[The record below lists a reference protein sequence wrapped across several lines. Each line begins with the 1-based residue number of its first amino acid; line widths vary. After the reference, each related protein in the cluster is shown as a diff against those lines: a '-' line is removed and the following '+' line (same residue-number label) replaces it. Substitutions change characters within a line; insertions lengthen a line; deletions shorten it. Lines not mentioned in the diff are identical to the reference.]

1 MLPFILAGNAGLS
14 ILLCSP
20 PHTPHTSLSSQLKP
34 ASSPLWASCCSWL
47 VLLQSRG
54 GRSTNG
60 QLWLAVRVRVAVND
74 ITARFSRSKCRE
86 ATAQVH
92 EDRHARSY
100 MRTSCTSDSL
110 TYTQVFRRK
119 TLCVNRTARCKQ
131 AERRM
136 EYTGEGSTGE
146 ASKKTRVGKG
156 GGLWEEGEEERKR
169 RRGSSI
175 LTTCTIN
182 NRGSAVVSWEQWG
195 WKGFGVSTCSRRSL
209 PNPNLN
215 RPPTH
220 NKAPL
225 SSPFMHVLCPAPE
238 HIFSHSLIARS
249 LASRPLAA
257 EHRAPACETQGTPW
271 AQ

>member
-1 MLPFILAGNAGLS
+1 M
-14 ILLCSP
+14 
-20 PHTPHTSLSSQLKP
+20 TS
-34 ASSPLWASCCSWL
+34 
-47 VLLQSRG
+47 
-54 GRSTNG
+54 
-60 QLWLAVRVRVAVND
+60 
-74 ITARFSRSKCRE
+74 
-86 ATAQVH
+86 
-92 EDRHARSY
+92 RHAFLEASAERRLHRFMKTGTHVHTCAHHVPLFRSHTCRF
-100 MRTSCTSDSL
+100 MGEKK
-110 TYTQVFRRK
+110 K
-119 TLCVNRTARCKQ
+119 TTLRVNRTARCKQ

-156 GGLWEEGEEERKR
+156 GGLWEEGEEERKQ

-225 SSPFMHVLCPAPE
+225 SSPFMHVLCHAPE

-257 EHRAPACETQGTPW
+257 EQRAPACETQGSPW